1 MCDTFAIGRPL
12 TKGGTAIFGKNS
24 DREPDEAQI
33 VVSLPR
39 REHSPGE
46 DLPCTYIS
54 IPQAGE
60 THAVLLC
67 KPFWIWGAE
76 MGVNEKGVV
85 IGNEA
90 LFTKVRPER
99 KAGLIGMDLLRLGL
113 ERGGTAREALDV
125 IVGLLGRHGQG
136 GACGYRDKGFSYM
149 NSFLIM
155 DREEMIVL
163 ETVGRDHASRGFTDR
178 AAISNGITLGDT
190 WERSNLERGT
200 DMGRF
205 TDPFFTYFAGSASRR
220 SSVLQCMSGR
230 DGLGVQD
237 AFEMLRSHRGERPF
251 RGFNRDV
258 CMHASDPFVRKSH
271 TTNSLVVELDA
282 ASGFRIFATGGSS
295 PCLTPF
301 KPVLPED
308 VPQDLGRG
316 SARYE
321 ESSYWW
327 RNEAFRIRAEMRLS
341 GVHEPILQEIRALEN
356 RFCGSAPLHPWDCR
370 DESLL
375 RASRDAFEESSRLA
389 EKWSGLMKDVARDNH
404 PIHNAFWGM
413 VARRGGIFPV

>member
-1 MCDTFAIGRPL
+1 MCDTFAIGRSL
-12 TKGGTAIFGKNS
+12 TEGGTAIFAKNS
-24 DREPDEAQI
+24 DREPDEAQL

-46 DLPCTYIS
+46 DLACTYIS
-54 IPQAGE
+54 IPQAGA

-67 KPFWIWGAE
+67 KPFWMWGAE
-76 MGVNEKGVV
+76 MGVNEQGVV

-125 IVGLLGRHGQG
+125 IIALLGGYGQG
-136 GACGYRDKGFSYM
+136 GPCGYRDKGFSYM

-155 DREEMIVL
+155 DREEMLVL
-163 ETVGRDHASRGFTDR
+163 ETVGRDYAARAFTDR
-178 AAISNGITLGDT
+178 AAISNRITLGDT

-205 TDPFFTYFAGSASRR
+205 TDPLMTYFAGSAPRR
-220 SSVLQCMSGR
+220 ASILARMSGR
-230 DGLGVQD
+230 GGLGVPD
-237 AFEMLRSHRGERPF
+237 AFEMLRGHSGERPF
-251 RGFNRDV
+251 QGLNRDV

-271 TTNSLVVELDA
+271 TTGSLVVELDN

-301 KPVLPED
+301 KPVLPEG

-316 SARYE
+316 GARYD

-327 RNEAFRIRAEMRLS
+327 RHEAFRIQAEMRLS
-341 GVHEPILQEIRALEN
+341 GVHEPMLKEIREFEN
-356 RFCGSAPLHPWDCR
+356 RFCRGVPLHSWDCR

-375 RASRDAFEESSRLA
+375 RASRDAFGESSRISGR
-389 EKWSGLMKDVARDNH
+389 WSGLMKDMDRDSH
-404 PIHNAFWGM
+404 FIHNAFWGM
-413 VARRGGIFPV
+413 VARRGGISPA